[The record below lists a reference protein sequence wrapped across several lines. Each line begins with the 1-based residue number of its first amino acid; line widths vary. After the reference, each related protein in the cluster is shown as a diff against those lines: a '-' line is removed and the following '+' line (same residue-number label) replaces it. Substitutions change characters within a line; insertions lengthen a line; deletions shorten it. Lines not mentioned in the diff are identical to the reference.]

1 MRHLITT
8 LLCSL
13 LLPTAAL
20 VSAAPSEMD
29 ISNAF
34 ARPTPPGATN
44 AGAYADIRV
53 TGDPVALISAHS
65 PASEVVELHIMRM
78 QDDTMLMR
86 QVTQIDIDED
96 NPVEM
101 RPGGG
106 YHLML
111 IGLEAPL
118 TEGQTFPITL
128 QFETLDDMEVEF
140 EVAPMDAMPGA

>member
-1 MRHLITT
+1 MRSLTPA

-13 LLPTAAL
+13 LLSATAMADTASNPL
-20 VSAAPSEMD
+20 D
-29 ISNAF
+29 IDNAF

-44 AGAYADIRV
+44 AGAYADISVNGDAV
-53 TGDPVALISAHS
+53 TLINAHS
-65 PASEVVELHIMRM
+65 PASDVVELHTMQM
-78 QDDTMLMR
+78 QDDTMVMR
-86 QVTQIDIDED
+86 QVEQITIDED
-96 NPVEM
+96 NPLTM

-128 QFETLDDMEVEF
+128 QFDTQEDMEVEF
-140 EVAPMDAMPGA
+140 DVAPMDAILGN